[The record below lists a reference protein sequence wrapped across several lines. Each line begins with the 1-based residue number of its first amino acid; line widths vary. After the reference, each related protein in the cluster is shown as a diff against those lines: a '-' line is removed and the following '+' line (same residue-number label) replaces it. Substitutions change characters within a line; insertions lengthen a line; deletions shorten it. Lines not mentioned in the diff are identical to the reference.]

1 MVHSHGFYTLY
12 QDTFK
17 KYAALYGQ
25 QVCVFLQKGSFYE
38 FYGQEDPNTNTQLNT
53 GKQCIDLLGLV
64 CHTYLADGPNGTTG
78 HYGGVPI
85 SHLDKWAG
93 KLTGQGWTIVVIDEI
108 KNGAGVISRR
118 DVTRCLSAST
128 HIDNADPRKA
138 MFLGALWLEFTNNQ
152 KDNQGPPK
160 FGVATADLT
169 TGQVFLYEGIAT
181 GKSDVWHTDDL
192 RHFFQVYPP
201 KELLLFVRGSESLT
215 QQEEETLRRTLY
227 IPQAPIHMRQASPEQ
242 QGNLEKATTRE
253 DYLRSLFQP
262 KTALPFRTWLHCAPD
277 GSSLQER
284 ALTGLLRF
292 SEDHVASLASCLQ
305 EPRLW
310 HPTHSLQVINN
321 ALTQLNLI
329 GTSEHLCV
337 EALFSSPQTAM
348 GKRSLTARLCSPI
361 ADHER
366 ILKRQEEV
374 TWLIDASK
382 QQQKEI
388 EGCLSLT
395 YDIAR
400 LHRGIIR
407 GTVRATDI
415 IQLNQSYQSVK
426 LMWSATQCSPFQ
438 EPFTILDNTQ
448 ACLKELHALFDVEK
462 AIKAQESEDTL
473 GFLKDSIAPKS
484 AVAEQAVAAV
494 YEKADEWLT
503 ELLRIASVSKDACY
517 YKPTEKNMFALHST
531 KAAAKAIEKAAKHIT
546 SNAYAKLSIKALT
559 SAARIEHPI
568 LDMFQMELDSAKA
581 TLKRMVSAELPAA
594 CITYAT
600 ATRSFWQNIEEW
612 VVNLDL
618 SLALAKTAKKE
629 GWVKPEIEAADTTSA
644 SRLDITNLRHPLIEA
659 QKRQSK
665 YVTHTVRIG
674 YEDSAGIGWLLY
686 GMNASGKSS
695 LMKAIG
701 LAVLLAQIGS
711 YVPATQMT
719 IRPFRRIA
727 TRILNQDNLWAGL
740 SSFAVEMS
748 ELREILAVADHQTLV
763 LGDELCAGT
772 ESVSGTA
779 IVAAGIQH
787 LHKAGARF
795 VLATHLHDLMRLEA
809 IKALPGLRVWHLH
822 VEYDRV
828 RDILVYHRTLRPGQG
843 STMYGLEV
851 AKALH
856 LPMDMIE
863 SAFALRR
870 ELLGEASVEDA
881 PRSDWNTSIQRRAC
895 SACGL
900 ASVINS
906 RLEVHHI
913 QERSESRD
921 GRNAD
926 GTALNHMR
934 NLTTLCEG
942 CHDKVHTQSLEVG
955 PVEDTSMGPMRK
967 IVLER
972 VEPETAEPQPQ
983 QSQRKALFTTE
994 QTACIRQ
1001 ILKANPGLSVKLWCF
1016 QIQKEHG
1023 IEIKESQLRTLQKKW
1038 NSA

>member
-1 MVHSHGFYTLY
+1 MVHSHGFYTQY
-12 QDTFK
+12 QDTYK
-17 KYAALYGQ
+17 KYAALYGH

-38 FYGQEDPNTNTQLNT
+38 FYGQEDPITHEQINT
-53 GKQCIDLLGLV
+53 GKQIIDLLGVV

-93 KLTGQGWTIVVIDEI
+93 KLTIQGWTVVVIDEI

-118 DVTRCLSAST
+118 DVSKCLSAGT

-138 MFLGALWLEFTNNQ
+138 MFLAALWLVFEND
-152 KDNQGPPK
+152 KDSQGPPK

-169 TGQVFLYEGIAT
+169 TGQVFLYEGTAT

-201 KELLLFVRGSESLT
+201 KELLLFVRGAESLT
-215 QQEEETLRRTLY
+215 SLDEESLRRTLY
-227 IPQAPIHMRQASPEQ
+227 IPQAPIYTRQSSPEQ
-242 QGNLEKATTRE
+242 QGNLELPTTRE
-253 DYLRSLFQP
+253 EYLRSLFQP
-262 KTALPFRTWLHCAPD
+262 RTALPFRTWLRCATD

-292 SEDHVASLASCLQ
+292 SEDHVASLATCLQ
-305 EPRLW
+305 EPHLW

-321 ALTQLNLI
+321 ALTQLNLV
-329 GTSEHLCV
+329 GTSEQQCV
-337 EALFSSPQTAM
+337 EALFSPPHTAM

-361 ADHER
+361 ADYER

-374 TWLIDASK
+374 TWLMDASK
-382 QQQKEI
+382 EQQKEI

-407 GTVRATDI
+407 GTVRAADI

-426 LMWSATQCSPFQ
+426 LMWSATKQSPFHD
-438 EPFTILDNTQ
+438 PSTILEHTDI
-448 ACLKELHALFDVEK
+448 CLRELNSLFDIEK
-462 AIKAQESEDTL
+462 AIKAQESEDTT
-473 GFLKDSIAPKS
+473 GFLKDEVAPKS
-484 AVAEQAVAAV
+484 AEAETKVASV
-494 YEKADEWLT
+494 YQKANDWLAG
-503 ELLRIASVSKDACY
+503 LISIASVSKEACY
-517 YKPTEKNMFALHST
+517 YRPTEKNMFALHST
-531 KAAAKAIEKAAKHIT
+531 KVASKAIEKSVKQQD
-546 SNAYAKLSIKALT
+546 SDVYKKLVIKALT
-559 SAARIEHPI
+559 SAARIEHPA
-568 LDMFQMELDSAKA
+568 LDIFQEELDSAKA
-581 TLKRMVSAELPAA
+581 ILKRMISTELPAA
-594 CITYAT
+594 CIKYAT
-600 ATRSFWQNIEEW
+600 ATRAFWQSIEEW

-618 SLALAKTAKKE
+618 SLTMAKTAKKE
-629 GWVKPEIEAADTTSA
+629 GWVKPEIEAAETTSA
-644 SRLDITNLRHPLIEA
+644 SRLDIKNLRHPLIEA

-665 YVTHTVRIG
+665 YVTHNIRLG
-674 YEDSAGIGWLLY
+674 YDDDNSGMGWLLY

-701 LAVLLAQIGS
+701 LAVLLAQVGS

-719 IRPFRRIA
+719 ITPFRRIA

-748 ELREILAVADHQTLV
+748 ELREILAVADNQTLV

-772 ESVSGTA
+772 ESISGTA

-795 VLATHLHDLMRLEA
+795 VLATHLHDLMRLET
-809 IKALPGLRVWHLH
+809 IKKLPGLRVWHLH

-828 RDILVYHRTLRPGQG
+828 RDLLVYHRTLRPGQG

-863 SAFALRR
+863 SAFSLRR
-870 ELLGEASVEDA
+870 ELLGEAAVEDA
-881 PRSDWNTSIQRRAC
+881 PKSDWNVAVQRRVC
-895 SACGL
+895 SACGETSL
-900 ASVINS
+900 ITS

-913 QERSESRD
+913 QERSAAAANG
-921 GRNAD
+921 GRNVD

-934 NLTTLCEG
+934 NLATLCEG
-942 CHDKVHTQSLEVG
+942 CHDKVHSNEIEIG
-955 PVEDTSMGPMRK
+955 PVEDTSEGPVRQIRTSSK
-967 IVLER
+967 TVL
-972 VEPETAEPQPQ
+972 QK
-983 QSQRKALFTTE
+983 KAMFSTE
-994 QTACIRQ
+994 QVACIRQ
-1001 ILKANPGLSVKLWCF
+1001 TLQSNPGLSYKLWCF
-1016 QIQKEHG
+1016 QIKQDHD
-1023 IEIKESQLRTLQKKW
+1023 IDIKDTQLRTLQKKW
-1038 NSA
+1038 ISA